1 MGMKSEWT
9 AYTLGEIT
17 DLVIDHRGKTP
28 KKLGGDWSSD
38 CTHYRALSAKNIK
51 TGQIVNP
58 ETIRYVSPDMYST
71 WMKEQVQKGD
81 IFITSEAPFGQILYW
96 DSDEKIVL
104 SQRIF
109 GIRLKKEVCSRYVYY
124 YMLGT
129 SFQAELDARATGTT
143 VFGLRQ
149 PELLK
154 CTVRLPSLPT
164 QRKIAAIL
172 SSLDDK
178 IENNNAIC
186 KNLEEQAAA
195 LYKSWF
201 VDFEPYK
208 GRRPE
213 DWKVVKLS
221 EAAAKIS
228 DGVHNTIVDVADSY
242 YYLLS
247 CKNIVGGQLKI
258 TGNERRIGKR
268 DFMRLRKRTQ
278 LSQGDILLSS
288 VGTVGELV
296 LLREEP
302 ENFEFQRS
310 VAIIKANSDLVSPD
324 YLFWTL
330 RNMQAAIRAAAHGA
344 VQQCLFLGDIANF
357 DILLPTKEAVNKFNL
372 LVAGQGNRI
381 ALLEDENKRL
391 ASLRDTLLP
400 KLMSGEID
408 VDNCLI

>member
-201 VDFEPYK
+201 VDFEPF
-208 GRRPE
+208 
-213 DWKVVKLS
+213 
-221 EAAAKIS
+221 
-228 DGVHNTIVDVADSY
+228 
-242 YYLLS
+242 
-247 CKNIVGGQLKI
+247 GGQRPDNWKDGTLKDLVEIKYGKDHKKLNDGMVPVYGSGGEMRRVDTAIYSDESVLIPRKGTLNNILYISNPFWTVDTMFYTRMKMDNVCKYVHQFMKRINLEGLNAGSAVPSMTTEILYSLKI
-258 TGNERRIGKR
+258 
-268 DFMRLRKRTQ
+268 
-278 LSQGDILLSS
+278 
-288 VGTVGELV
+288 
-296 LLREEP
+296 
-302 ENFEFQRS
+302 
-310 VAIIKANSDLVSPD
+310 
-324 YLFWTL
+324 
-330 RNMQAAIRAAAHGA
+330 H
-344 VQQCLFLGDIANF
+344 
-357 DILLPTKEAVNKFNL
+357 LPTDSALERFET
-372 LVAGQGNRI
+372 LVRPMYKMQNSIRRQN
-381 ALLEDENKRL
+381 ECL
-391 ASLRDTLLP
+391 AFLRDTLLP
-400 KLMSGEID
+400 KLMSGEIE
-408 VDNCLI
+408 VDKVAT

>member
-1 MGMKSEWT
+1 MP
-9 AYTLGEIT
+9 
-17 DLVIDHRGKTP
+17 RGDK
-28 KKLGGDWSSD
+28 
-38 CTHYRALSAKNIK
+38 RAIMD
-51 TGQIVNP
+51 
-58 ETIRYVSPDMYST
+58 Y
-71 WMKEQVQKGD
+71 
-81 IFITSEAPFGQILYW
+81 
-96 DSDEKIVL
+96 
-104 SQRIF
+104 
-109 GIRLKKEVCSRYVYY
+109 
-124 YMLGT
+124 
-129 SFQAELDARATGTT
+129 
-143 VFGLRQ
+143 
-149 PELLK
+149 
-154 CTVRLPSLPT
+154 TVRMPNLPT
-164 QRKIAAIL
+164 QRKIASIL

-213 DWKVVKLS
+213 EWKVVKLS
-221 EAAAKIS
+221 EVAAKIS

-258 TGNERRIGKR
+258 TDNERRIGKR

-278 LSQGDILLSS
+278 LSRGDILLSS

-344 VQQCLFLGDIANF
+344 VQQCLFWVISQ
-357 DILLPTKEAVNKFNL
+357 ILIFCFH
-372 LVAGQGNRI
+372 
-381 ALLEDENKRL
+381 
-391 ASLRDTLLP
+391 P
-400 KLMSGEID
+400 KKQ
-408 VDNCLI
+408 

>member
-1 MGMKSEWT
+1 MKSEWKRVRIADVADVRRGASPRPIHNFLSDEGMPWVKIADAT
-9 AYTLGEIT
+9 SKNSRYIAKTKEFIKESGVSASVVVVPETLILSNSATPGLPRIMKIQACVHDGWLVFGNYRNVERDFLYYLLTYVRPNLIGLANGSVFQNLKT
-17 DLVIDHRGKTP
+17 D
-28 KKLGGDWSSD
+28 
-38 CTHYRALSAKNIK
+38 
-51 TGQIVNP
+51 IVNRF
-58 ETIRYVSPDMYST
+58 EI
-71 WMKEQVQKGD
+71 
-81 IFITSEAPFGQILYW
+81 
-96 DSDEKIVL
+96 
-104 SQRIF
+104 
-109 GIRLKKEVCSRYVYY
+109 
-124 YMLGT
+124 
-129 SFQAELDARATGTT
+129 
-143 VFGLRQ
+143 
-149 PELLK
+149 
-154 CTVRLPSLPT
+154 SLPPLSY
-164 QRKIAAIL
+164 QRKVAAIL

-213 DWKVVKLS
+213 EWKVVKLS
-221 EAAAKIS
+221 EVAAKIS

-278 LSQGDILLSS
+278 LSRGDILLSS

-372 LVAGQGNRI
+372 LVARQGNKI

-391 ASLRDTLLP
+391 ASLRDILLP

>member
-1 MGMKSEWT
+1 MKSDT
-9 AYTLGEIT
+9 
-17 DLVIDHRGKTP
+17 
-28 KKLGGDWSSD
+28 S
-38 CTHYRALSAKNIK
+38 
-51 TGQIVNP
+51 QIVP
-58 ETIRYVSPDMYST
+58 LSKLCSYSAEKVLISALRVGNYIST
-71 WMKEQVQKGD
+71 ENMLPSKRGIALASSMPAGDKACAYRKGD
-81 IFITSEAPFGQILYW
+81 ILVSNIRPYYKKIWRAVSDGGCSNDVLVFRAHDGVDSAFLYY
-96 DSDEKIVL
+96 VL
-104 SQRIF
+104 ADDAFFAHATKSA
-109 GIRLKKEVCSRYVYY
+109 K
-124 YMLGT
+124 GT
-129 SFQAELDARATGTT
+129 KMPRGDKRAIMDY
-143 VFGLRQ
+143 
-149 PELLK
+149 
-154 CTVRLPSLPT
+154 TVRMPNLPT
-164 QRKIAAIL
+164 QRKIASIL

-213 DWKVVKLS
+213 EWKVVKLS
-221 EAAAKIS
+221 EVAAKIS

-258 TGNERRIGKR
+258 TDNERRIGKR

-278 LSQGDILLSS
+278 LSRGDILLSS

-372 LVAGQGNRI
+372 LVAGKGNKI

-391 ASLRDTLLP
+391 ASLRDILLP

>member
-1 MGMKSEWT
+1 MKSEWKMCL
-9 AYTLGEIT
+9 LGDALT
-17 DLVIDHRGKTP
+17 FQRGKDLP
-28 KKLGGDWSSD
+28 KNEMS
-38 CTHYRALSAKNIK
+38 
-51 TGQIVNP
+51 GQGYPVVGSNGIIGYHNKYNV
-58 ETIRYVSPDMYST
+58 
-71 WMKEQVQKGD
+71 
-81 IFITSEAPFGQILYW
+81 EAPCLTVGRSGNVGLPYLIHGRAWAHNTTLYVKEFKLI
-96 DSDEKIVL
+96 DP
-104 SQRIF
+104 IF
-109 GIRLKKEVCSRYVYY
+109 AYY
-124 YMLGT
+124 LIKAMQLGFYAGGSAVPT
-129 SFQAELDARATGTT
+129 LNRNHIH
-143 VFGLRQ
+143 
-149 PELLK
+149 LLEI
-154 CTVRLPSLPT
+154 CIPSLPT
-164 QRKIAAIL
+164 QRKIASIL

-213 DWKVVKLS
+213 EWKVVKLS
-221 EAAAKIS
+221 EVAAKIS

-258 TGNERRIGKR
+258 TDNERRIGKR

-278 LSQGDILLSS
+278 LSRGDILLSS

-330 RNMQAAIRAAAHGA
+330 RNMQAAICAAAHGA

-372 LVAGQGNRI
+372 LIAGQGNKI

-400 KLMSGEID
+400 KLMSGELE
-408 VDNCLI
+408 VDKVAI